1 MTDVSGADA
10 PDPQAP
16 KAKAKDQAD
25 VSGAPAV
32 VTATA
37 EAPAAPEPPVA
48 PSPEDIQTMINAAVA
63 AALEAKAAADDAAE
77 RAKRDAELPN
87 ASAVQRQLDAE
98 AAAVAASGMVVC
110 RVLKAGDGK
119 ISKGYLDLETN
130 ADAVFAFADKPTLP
144 RLIAEALEA
153 RNFVEIQGEA

>member
-1 MTDVSGADA
+1 MTDVSGAAA
-10 PDPQAP
+10 PDAQPP
-16 KAKAKDQAD
+16 KGKAKDQAD
-25 VSGAPAV
+25 ATSVVAV
-32 VTATA
+32 
-37 EAPAAPEPPVA
+37 EPPAAPEPAAA
-48 PSPEDIQTMINAAVA
+48 PTPEDIQAMINAAVV
-63 AALEAKAAADDAAE
+63 AALEAKAAADDQAE

-98 AAAVAASGMVVC
+98 AAAVAASGMVIC

-119 ISKGYLDLETN
+119 ISKGYLDVETN
-130 ADAVFAFADKPTLP
+130 TDAVFAFADKPTLP